1 MKKCLLIILSS
12 LVCLFSYSANVPK
25 VNNHGFP
32 QNLKSSQKEIVIGND
47 SLSKTQ
53 LNNTIIEK
61 GQTPQE
67 KKVSIKKSQKKK
79 IIDSKEVVNSN
90 DKVSKNSHQKKEIKT
105 QKRELKKEL
114 KDLIRRPCQHI
125 GSCWVMSCSCVIPCS
140 MASYVCWIDM
150 FYYWTSNGNTF
161 KRHKGSALWSIRS
174 IILLC
179 RSILSF
185 DYGSINFDTISL
197 VKSPFPKEWR
207 FFIL

>member
-32 QNLKSSQKEIVIGND
+32 QNLKSSQKEIVIEND

-79 IIDSKEVVNSN
+79 IIDSKEGVNSD
-90 DKVSKNSHQKKEIKT
+90 DKVSKNSLQKKEIKT
-105 QKRELKKEL
+105 QKRELK
-114 KDLIRRPCQHI
+114 DLIREKNDDEDL
-125 GSCWVMSCSCVIPCS
+125 
-140 MASYVCWIDM
+140 ASTLAVVGLCLVLVSYLVLWPLM
-150 FYYWTSNGNTF
+150 FVGLTC
-161 KRHKGSALWSIRS
+161 S
-174 IILLC
+174 IIGLVLGIH
-179 RSILSF
+179 S
-185 DYGSINFDTISL
+185 NDTKAVLFGVLGVLFFFAEVFL
-197 VKSPFPKEWR
+197 V
-207 FFIL
+207 LTMVA